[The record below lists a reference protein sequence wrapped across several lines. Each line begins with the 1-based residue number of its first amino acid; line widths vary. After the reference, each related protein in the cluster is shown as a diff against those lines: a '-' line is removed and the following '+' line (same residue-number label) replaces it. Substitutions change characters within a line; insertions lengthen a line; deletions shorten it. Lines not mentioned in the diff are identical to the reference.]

1 MAVKIFIKRRVTG
14 KESIELSLLLQKLRG
29 MTLNQP
35 GYISGETLRRI
46 DRNDEWMVISTWRSV
61 EDWNKWVNND
71 RRRVVQA
78 EIAVMGAR
86 GAVEVLYGRQ
96 ARKAE
101 NAVEFLADKEKEYQ
115 NTVANPYVAAQR
127 GYIDDIIE
135 PSVTRSRIIRAL
147 GLLQNKRDSNP
158 MKKHGNIPL

>member
-1 MAVKIFIKRRVTG
+1 MAVKIFIKRRVMG

-29 MTLNQP
+29 LTLNQP

-78 EIAVMGAR
+78 EIDALLGT
-86 GAVEVLYGRQ
+86 ET
-96 ARKAE
+96 
-101 NAVEFLADKEKEYQ
+101 EY
-115 NTVANPYVAAQR
+115 AIY
-127 GYIDDIIE
+127 E
-135 PSVTRSRIIRAL
+135 
-147 GLLQNKRDSNP
+147 
-158 MKKHGNIPL
+158 